1 MSAKTPKI
9 KDKILY
15 FIKKCDGINA
25 ITNIKQ
31 NPKINLIKWFLAQGF
46 QSLPAAEYNDATPTN
61 PNKIKQS
68 IIIQF
73 IFNSFENKTVIIV
86 SEENLLVFLFI
97 IFIYFSII

>member
-1 MSAKTPKI
+1 M
-9 KDKILY
+9 
-15 FIKKCDGINA
+15 
-25 ITNIKQ
+25 TNIKQ

-61 PNKIKQS
+61 PKIIKQN

-73 IFNSFENKTVIIV
+73 IFNSFEKKTVMID

-97 IFIYFSII
+97 IFICFSII